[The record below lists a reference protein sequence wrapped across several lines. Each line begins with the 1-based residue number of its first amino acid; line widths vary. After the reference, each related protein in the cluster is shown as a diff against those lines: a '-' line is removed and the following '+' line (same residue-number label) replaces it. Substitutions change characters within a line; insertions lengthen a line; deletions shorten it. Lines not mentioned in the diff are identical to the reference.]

1 MKYEHLHH
9 EFDQESMIWIN
20 SENKYYLWGAAGKG
34 TTFIRR
40 YENKISIKAVV
51 DKDTNKQGQSLLGVK
66 IISPEVLKLSGEK
79 VIICTEAYREVAKY
93 LENLGLRENID
104 YIDYKRFAT
113 IYDWY
118 VEAKVYIN
126 RVDISVTNRC
136 TLNCEGCNMLMSYY
150 HNPQDRKLDEI
161 KQDLD
166 SFFRWVDTVEDVNL
180 LGGEPLLYPELA
192 EVLNYIQDN
201 YRDKI
206 IDIYMFTNG
215 MCNLSEK
222 LLEISHRMDV
232 IYDVSDYTNGLPQ
245 LESRLIKFQET
256 LLQHKIRFVRKKM
269 DFWLDF
275 GFATADH
282 SGDSEEEKIAFF
294 HRCGAPFRGLRDRK
308 FYYCHLEASAV
319 ELEEWK
325 EQEGDTFLLEPY
337 DADRRIELLEFNLGY
352 SRRGYPSI
360 CMRCDGCCS
369 KTKIGVAVQRKRNGK

>member
-9 EFDQESMIWIN
+9 ELDKEFAIWIN
-20 SENKYYLWGAAGKG
+20 SENQYYLWGAAGKG

-40 YENKISIKAVV
+40 YENKLSIKAVV
-51 DKDTNKQGQSLLGVK
+51 DKDSNKQGQNLLGVK
-66 IISPEVLKLSGEK
+66 IISPEASELRGEK
-79 VIICTEAYREVAKY
+79 VIICTEAYREVSKY

-118 VEAKVYIN
+118 MEGKVYIN

-150 HNPQDRKLDEI
+150 HNPQDRRLDEI

-166 SFFRWVDTVEDVNL
+166 SFFRWVDTVEDMNL
-180 LGGEPLLYPELA
+180 LGGEPLLYPELV

-232 IYDVSDYTNGLPQ
+232 IYDVSDYTYGLPQ
-245 LESRLIKFQET
+245 LEPRLEKFQET
-256 LLQHKIRFVRKKM
+256 LSRHQIRYVRKKM

-275 GFATADH
+275 GFETADH
-282 SGDSEEEKIAFF
+282 SGESEEQKIAFF

-308 FYYCHLEASAV
+308 FYFCHLEASAI
-319 ELEEWK
+319 ELGEWE

-337 DADRRIELLEFNLGY
+337 DANKRIELLEFNLGY
-352 SRRGYPSI
+352 SKRGYPSI
-360 CMRCDGCCS
+360 CMRCKGCCS
-369 KTKIGVAVQRKRNGK
+369 ETKIGVAVQRKRNGR